1 MFILVFLCCIGG
13 KPYREAY
20 IYTDKNDQ
28 AWEKRN
34 TLKSKLKS
42 KVENCTVNFNGTE
55 EYSALENSL
64 KPVNKKMCGMP
75 WNTVNN
81 LDGMYL

>member
-1 MFILVFLCCIGG
+1 ML
-13 KPYREAY
+13 
-20 IYTDKNDQ
+20 KN
-28 AWEKRN
+28 KM
-34 TLKSKLKS
+34 KS

-55 EYSALENSL
+55 EYSAMEKSL

-81 LDGMYL
+81 LDGKC